1 MSAGWHLF
9 HQESR
14 RYSNLFARHK
24 RFSLARATLSRRVAI
39 DNSPAFQRRVRG
51 QGSSPAGTAEFSNA
65 IIGDDDNFTSIQ
77 PSLRDLYCATIF
89 PALKHR
95 AIFGMSH
102 WDTPGAAFTPVRISS
117 SARSG
122 IFVAPTL
129 PRIASSVRAAYSPTI
144 SLLTEL
150 GSFSFQFYKD
160 AAPPAPKL
168 PTPELKTICAAGPDP
183 RSGGAQLKENIN
195 STANLTKSVGRRF
208 HR

>member
-14 RYSNLFARHK
+14 WYSNLFACHK
-24 RFSLARATLSRRVAI
+24 RFSLARATLSRRAAI
-39 DNSPAFQRRVRG
+39 DNSPAFQRRVWG

-65 IIGDDDNFTSIQ
+65 IIGDDGNFTSIQ
-77 PSLRDLYCATIF
+77 PSLRDLYCAAIF
-89 PALKHR
+89 PALKRR
-95 AIFGMSH
+95 AIFGMSR

-129 PRIASSVRAAYSPTI
+129 PRIASSVGAAYSPTI

-150 GSFSFQFYKD
+150 GSFSISILQRCR
-160 AAPPAPKL
+160 A
-168 PTPELKTICAAGPDP
+168 
-183 RSGGAQLKENIN
+183 SGAQNADTGVENHLCCCGAQLKENIN